1 MVPSWLALGAALAYI
16 TGLFWIA
23 SYGDRRALAM
33 PARQPR
39 PTLYALALAIYCTSW
54 TFFGS
59 VGLAAASGLDFLTVY
74 IGPILILTLGAPLLR
89 HIIAL
94 SKAERITSIADF
106 LSARYGKSGAVA
118 ALASLIAVIGVVPYI
133 ALQLKAVS
141 TSVGL
146 FFDVPAVP
154 LNPTFVSDIAFLIAM
169 AMAAFAVLFGT
180 RTVDTSEHQ
189 DGLMLAVAAESVVK
203 LVAFLVVGSFVTFFM
218 FDGFGDLFSQA
229 VAIGAVDAITDGI
242 NGGTFIAMTLLSAF
256 AVILLP
262 RQFHI
267 LVVENN
273 HSSELTRARWLF
285 PAYLLAIN
293 VFVVPIALAGQVL
306 LGSQVEPDTYVLN
319 LPMSVDASLITLI
332 GFIGGLSAA
341 TAMVIVASVAL
352 SIMISNDLVMPFV
365 VRRRAKN
372 TSLNDG
378 SQEQLGPLVLNIR
391 RVAIFAILVLS
402 YVYYRAAAGT
412 AALAEIGLL
421 SFAAIA
427 QMAPAFFIGLVWKRG
442 TARGAVAGMLAGIGM
457 WAYTLLIPNLIASGA
472 LPADLLTNGP
482 FGLALL
488 QPQRLFGLAFDPLTH
503 GVFWS
508 LVVNVAAYFIVSIAR
523 QPEAIERLQ
532 AQVFVPSDLTP
543 TPALRASR
551 TRVTFTE
558 LQSTAARYL
567 GEQRT
572 ERSFQRFARERGA
585 PIEPHKEAD
594 IHALRFAEQLLASA
608 IGAASSRLVMTLM
621 LRRHQTSSREAM
633 KLLDEASSAIQY
645 NRDLLQTALDQV
657 RQGISVFDRDLNL
670 ICWNRQ
676 FRDLLNLPAEFGQVG
691 TSLHTILRHN
701 AEHGAFGKGSPSQ
714 QVGERVEAMVVDM
727 STFTETLYPSGLVL
741 EVRTNPMPD
750 GGIVTTYTDIT
761 DRERAASELA
771 QINEELEQRVRDR
784 TEELTRVNQELE
796 LARQVAESANLSK
809 TRFLAAASHDIL
821 QPLNAAR
828 LYAST
833 LNETEMPPDATKFAA
848 NIDRSLEAVE
858 DILGALLDISRLD
871 AGALKAEPSVFA
883 LQDMFEQLAVEFG
896 PAAQERELELR
907 FVKTSLAVRTD
918 RKLLKRL
925 LQNLVSNAVKYTR
938 TGGVLVG
945 VRRKGQG
952 FTVAVYDTGI
962 GMGQKEQ
969 RQVFDEFKRLDDGA
983 RTASGL
989 GLGLSIVERIATVL
1003 ELDVGLSSQPGSGS
1017 CFSVSVPAAPHAVAD
1032 SEIASPR
1039 TKSASV
1045 GRAHQSD
1052 LTGVIICCIDNE
1064 PTILEGMSGL
1074 LSRWGAN
1081 AVTGATAAEISQK
1094 LHQGNLEPELVL
1106 ADYHLDEGTGIDAVK
1121 ELRVKLGS
1129 ALPAVL
1135 VTADRSPEMQERAK
1149 QHGIAILN
1157 KPVKPAAL
1165 RAMIAQFRKLPS
1177 AAE

>member
-16 TGLFWIA
+16 AALFWIA
-23 SYGDRRALAM
+23 SFGDRRALAF

-59 VGLAAASGLDFLTVY
+59 VGMAAASGLDFLTIY
-74 IGPILILTLGAPLLR
+74 IGPILMLTVGLPLLR
-89 HIIAL
+89 HVVAL
-94 SKAERITSIADF
+94 SKAERITSVADF
-106 LSARYGKSGAVA
+106 LSARYGKSGGVA
-118 ALASLIAVIGVVPYI
+118 ALAALIAVVGVVPYI

-141 TSVGL
+141 SSVGL
-146 FFDVPAVP
+146 FLEVPTVP

-189 DGLMLAVAAESVVK
+189 DGLMLAVATESVVK

-218 FDGFGDLFSQA
+218 FDGFGDLFAQA
-229 VAIGAVDAITDGI
+229 VAIGAVDTITGGI

-273 HSSELTRARWLF
+273 HSSELARARWLF

-306 LGSQVEPDTYVLN
+306 LGGQVEPDTYMLN
-319 LPMSVDASLITLI
+319 LPMSVDSAIVTLI

-352 SIMISNDLVMPFV
+352 SIMVSNDLVMPIV
-365 VRRRAKN
+365 VRRRAQN
-372 TSLNDG
+372 ASAA
-378 SQEQLGPLVLNIR
+378 QEQLGPLVLNIR
-391 RVAIFAILVLS
+391 RVAIFAILLLS
-402 YVYYRAAAGT
+402 YFYYRAAAGT

-427 QMAPAFFIGLVWKRG
+427 QLAPAFFIGLVWKRG
-442 TARGAVAGMLAGIGM
+442 TARGAVAGMLAGIAM
-457 WAYTLLIPNLIASGA
+457 WAYTLLVPNLIESGA
-472 LPADLLTNGP
+472 LPASLLANGP
-482 FGLALL
+482 FGIALL
-488 QPQRLFGLAFDPLTH
+488 QPDRLFGLAFDPLTH

-508 LVVNVAAYFIVSIAR
+508 LLANSVAYFIVSIAR

-532 AQVFVPSDLTP
+532 AQIFVPSDLTP
-543 TPALRASR
+543 MPALRMSR
-551 TRVTFTE
+551 TRVTFAE

-572 ERSFQRFARERGA
+572 ERSFQRFARERGE
-585 PIEPHKEAD
+585 PVEPHKEAD
-594 IHALRFAEQLLASA
+594 VHALRFAEQLLASA

-701 AEHGAFGKGSPSQ
+701 AEHGAFGKGSPSG
-714 QVGERVEAMVVDM
+714 QVAQRVERMVVDM
-727 STFTETLYPSGLVL
+727 ATFTETLQPSGLVL

-761 DRERAASELA
+761 DRERAATELA
-771 QINEELEQRVRDR
+771 QVNEELEQRVRDR

-833 LNETEMPPDATKFAA
+833 LNETKMPPEATKFAA

-871 AGALKAEPSVFA
+871 AGAMKAEPSVFA
-883 LQDMFEQLAVEFG
+883 VQDMFEQLQVEFG
-896 PAAQERELELR
+896 PAADEKSLRLR
-907 FVKTSLAVRTD
+907 FVATSLVVNTD

-938 TGGVLVG
+938 SGGVVVG
-945 VRRKGQG
+945 VRRTNGNYR
-952 FTVAVYDTGI
+952 VAVYDTGI
-962 GMGQKEQ
+962 GMGKGDQ
-969 RQVFDEFKRLDDGA
+969 RQVFDEFKRLEDGA
-983 RTASGL
+983 RTAGGL

-1003 ELDVGLSSQPGSGS
+1003 DLNVGIDSQPGAGS
-1017 CFSVSVPAAPHAVAD
+1017 CFSVNVPDVSNTEAELEALKPAASKV
-1032 SEIASPR
+1032 R
-1039 TKSASV
+1039 T

-1052 LTGVIICCIDNE
+1052 LSGVVVCCIDNE
-1064 PTILEGMSGL
+1064 PTILEGMAGL
-1074 LSRWGAN
+1074 LSRWD
-1081 AVTGATAAEISQK
+1081 AVAITGATAADICARLAENK
-1094 LHQGNLEPELVL
+1094 LSPEMVL

-1121 ELRVKLGS
+1121 DLRTAFG
-1129 ALPAVL
+1129 ATLPAVL
-1135 VTADRSPEMQERAK
+1135 VTADRSPEMQERAER
-1149 QHGIAILN
+1149 HGIAILN

-1165 RAMIAQFRKLPS
+1165 RGMIAQFRKLPT